1 MSDEFSIHLKI
12 DLKRITSNLES
23 LKSLLEDSATS
34 ADTTHSYF
42 TYETDGQNNQIYK
55 NDLIYI
61 AEFSQLENIEL
72 YIEFINSIREVEI
85 QLVCRQ
91 DRIIYMNREYKKT
104 LDRQQQRE
112 IIERI
117 QQLQQS
123 NNELTRLYRLL
134 IIK

>member
-12 DLKRITSNLES
+12 DLKRVTSNLES

-42 TYETDGQNNQIYK
+42 THETDGQNNKIYK

-61 AEFSQLENIEL
+61 AEFSQIENIEL

-134 IIK
+134 ITK

>member
-12 DLKRITSNLES
+12 DLKQVTSNLES
-23 LKSLLEDSATS
+23 LKSLLQDSATS

-42 TYETDGQNNQIYK
+42 THETEGQNNQIYK
-55 NDLIYI
+55 NNLIYV

-91 DRIIYMNREYKKT
+91 DQIIYMNREYKKT
-104 LDRQQQRE
+104 LDKKQQRE

-117 QQLQQS
+117 QQLQQNS
-123 NNELTRLYRLL
+123 TEFTRLYRLL
-134 IIK
+134 HQ